1 MHRHLEEGDHLSA
14 GLRVLSLRLG
24 THPYIVSTM
33 YHVSASRSRD
43 RTPGQSAETDAMHT
57 NSLMLA
63 ALLPV
68 AVAFSAGTG
77 RACAAPQQRRAS
89 AAVCAAAPSPA
100 AIELKEELFELMRE
114 VRNRGILAPAEL
126 ANDILEVATEM
137 DDINAAEDWSDRDS
151 GIGGTW
157 RLMYTS
163 SRSAILSSLVVY
175 YSSRL
180 CRDACL
186 NRFSSLARVISF
198 SPAQPLPTTKASLAT
213 LATLPAWRLQSCS

>member
-1 MHRHLEEGDHLSA
+1 
-14 GLRVLSLRLG
+14 
-24 THPYIVSTM
+24 
-33 YHVSASRSRD
+33 
-43 RTPGQSAETDAMHT
+43 MHT